1 MRAGSATVV
10 VVAWAKT
17 VEMAAGTRTVVTK
30 YATMVVVVAITTV
43 VTADMA
49 MVEEAIRTSVA
60 EAVTLVV
67 TVMLEIWTGTGNA

>member
-30 YATMVVVVAITTV
+30 YATMVVVAVTTV
-43 VTADMA
+43 VTADMT